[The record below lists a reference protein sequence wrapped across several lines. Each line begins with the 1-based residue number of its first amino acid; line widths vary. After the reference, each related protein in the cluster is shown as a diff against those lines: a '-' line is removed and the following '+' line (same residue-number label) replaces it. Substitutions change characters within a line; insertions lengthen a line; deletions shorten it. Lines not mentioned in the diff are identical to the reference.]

1 LTTALNHPK
10 LAAWYSASRPRTFTA
25 TYAPMGI
32 AAAVAIEDDV
42 FRIIPFILALIG
54 TLFLQT
60 AANLINEYF
69 DYVRGAD
76 ELKEAGQ
83 GMTIKGKILTPRE
96 VALGAIFSVVAGSLI
111 GLYLLWQSGPLLWWI
126 GVGGVLVAVTYTA
139 GPFPL
144 AYHGLGEIAAGVFMG
159 PLIVIGAYYVM
170 DTDVYAD
177 LIWISFPIMLM
188 VAAILHANNIRDMEA
203 DRAANKQTLAVM
215 FGIRFARIEYAAL
228 VYLSYV
234 SLVIIVV
241 FGLAP
246 PTALLALITLPEAYA
261 LVTVINTRTDT
272 ASLHQAQGRTAK
284 LHGQFA
290 LMIVIGW
297 LIWLA
302 GEAIL

>member
-1 LTTALNHPK
+1 MTAVLNHPK

-42 FRIIPFILALIG
+42 FRIVPFILALIG

-96 VALGAIFSVVAGSLI
+96 VAFGAIFSVVAGSLI
-111 GLYLLWQSGPLLWWI
+111 GLYLLSQSGPLLWWI

-144 AYHGLGEIAAGVFMG
+144 AYHGLGELAAGVFMG

-246 PTALLALITLPEAYA
+246 PTALLALITLPEAYT
-261 LVTVINTRTDT
+261 LVTTINTRTDT

-297 LIWLA
+297 LIWLV
-302 GEAIL
+302 GDAIL